1 MSGIYSALGRIGR
14 NAEVRQTGSG
24 TSVAGF
30 PVAVDV
36 GYGDNKTTLWLDASI
51 WGKRAESA
59 LTQYLVKGQQV
70 WVAGEI
76 GTREFQ
82 KRDGSPGFAVTLK
95 VQEVSLAGSPQGQ
108 QQNSYGQPQQNTP
121 QQGGGYGQPQ
131 GGPPPQQQAPQQG
144 GYGAPQGG
152 QQQTQQQPPNQGQ
165 GSYGA
170 PNPGNFDDFDDSI
183 PF

>member
-14 NAEVRQTGSG
+14 NAEVRQTQGG

-51 WGKRAESA
+51 WGKRAESG
-59 LTQYLVKGQQV
+59 LIQYLVKGQQV

-82 KRDGSPGFAVTLK
+82 KRDGAPGFAVTLK
-95 VQEVSLAGSPQGQ
+95 VQEISLAGSPQGQ
-108 QQNSYGQPQQNTP
+108 QQNGGYASGQPR
-121 QQGGGYGQPQ
+121 QQGGNYGQPQ
-131 GGPPPQQQAPQQG
+131 GGQQQGAPAGQPGNPGGQYPQG
-144 GYGAPQGG
+144 GAMGG
-152 QQQTQQQPPNQGQ
+152 QQQSGNF
-165 GSYGA
+165 GA
-170 PNPGNFDDFDDSI
+170 PDPGSFDDFDDEI